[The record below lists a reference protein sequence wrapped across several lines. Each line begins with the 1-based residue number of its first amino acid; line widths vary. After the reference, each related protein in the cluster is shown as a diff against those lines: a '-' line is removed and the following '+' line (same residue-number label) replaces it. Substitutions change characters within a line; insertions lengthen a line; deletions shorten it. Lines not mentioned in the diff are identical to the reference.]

1 MDVEI
6 TYNEYNIKRL
16 RLIKELGGYK
26 RYRKMFYASKSELV
40 KYATY
45 LDRIIW
51 LKNIINLKYRYRLI
65 NAKESKLLF
74 LWDYINN
81 LLDAKEIECI
91 DSIIERIC
99 LDTYGERK
107 QIEPYFHV
115 KVNRGNNTRY

>member
-1 MDVEI
+1 MYVEI

-45 LDRIIW
+45 LDMINW
-51 LKNIINLKYRYRLI
+51 LKIKINLNYRYRPI
-65 NAKESKLLF
+65 NAKESKLIF
-74 LWDYINN
+74 LWDYINH
-81 LLDAKEIECI
+81 LQDAKEIECI
-91 DSIIERIC
+91 GSIIERIC
-99 LDTYGERK
+99 NDTYGERE

-115 KVNRGNNTRY
+115 KVNRGNVIKY